1 MIILQTAY
9 KTQVS
14 QLLADKEHVTSSAS
28 SEMFLSTILAI
39 SIGFAVLAA
48 GMTIY
53 MLIRRKMMNQKKT
66 SETVLKNK
74 YQDFLSSFFTLPV
87 DDAFIGITSNNQSP
101 IRLDRIDVTS
111 AYRRKLLAQEI
122 FNFKKQLRGQQES
135 QLSNY
140 FFGLGLQK
148 EAIDLTYS
156 SSWTD
161 KIKGMQF
168 INEFKIQEGSDAVD
182 SLINNKNKEIAI
194 HAIIVRISLDKNIS
208 VLDKIERKLNAWE
221 WHKIVHKLQQLKLS
235 QVDFTSLLNSN
246 VQDSKLITIAS
257 QALTPTLDNN
267 QLSHKQIALF

>member
-87 DDAFIGITSNNQSP
+87 DDAFVGITSNNQSP

-194 HAIIVRISLDKNIS
+194 HAIIVRISLDRNIS